1 LPGEES
7 RTDEVDEADVA
18 ISFLA
23 AFFPTTVLTDA
34 GPFLTVPNDV
44 WPLVAVIA
52 FEALAFCIV
61 ELVAFPVESALR
73 LFVVAFFVWP
83 TAFVL
88 FAGFAFVALTLDLLV
103 FVPFVTVFAF
113 PFVAFF
119 GVMFDRTEAFFVA
132 AFFFG
137 LDLAT
142 TLAFFGLAFG

>member
-1 LPGEES
+1 MPGEES
-7 RTDEVDEADVA
+7 RADEVDEADVA
-18 ISFLA
+18 VSFLA
-23 AFFPTTVLTDA
+23 AFFPTAVLIDA
-34 GPFLTVPNDV
+34 GPFLTAPTDV
-44 WPLVAVIA
+44 WPIA
-52 FEALAFCIV
+52 LEALAFCIF
-61 ELVAFPVESALR
+61 ELVAFPVEPALR

-83 TAFVL
+83 TGFVV
-88 FAGFAFVALTLDLLV
+88 FADFAFVALTLDLLV